1 MAKRDGFY
9 KRGRFW
15 WVSTDPITGREKST
29 RCTDLVAAKGWKT
42 ERERRKHDPAY
53 ARAATAT
60 FGEWAGKLIEQK
72 SLKIKPISLRA
83 YPQYFG
89 HWVRLI
95 PSSTL
100 LADIGPGTFDDF
112 IALRRKDRVEDYT
125 IGKELTGMKTLLRL
139 AKRSGCYAGDLDG
152 LVPIDFD
159 PSGKPG
165 ERALTPEEFLALV
178 PKLTPAQLAFVC
190 VAIALGCRRSEV
202 MSVEAIA
209 EDATL
214 VFIAGTK
221 TAGARRTVPI
231 LSVFR
236 PMLVA
241 VRHNVPVPKATAW
254 NFNRDLWAACDAA
267 GIPRCCPNDL
277 RRTHASWLKEA
288 DVDSDVVRRLMGHK
302 TSQLVNLV
310 YGRPRVEK
318 LAASAEHSIANSPNK
333 HDIRELPAPRKP
345 NIPWKSATS
354 EGLTEGAHGLSV
366 DPLNRVHS
374 DKHADVDGS
383 PADET
388 GRVQIRTDTTTRQ
401 SDLGTAALPESDIRS
416 VNEQRTSRLTALA
429 VADPVAA
436 RPGLAAARA
445 LDAAYR
451 DDMPAVEAALAD
463 MVQALGVG
471 R

>member
-15 WVSTDPITGREKST
+15 WCSTDPITGREKST
-29 RCTDLVAAKGWKT
+29 KCTDLIAAKAWKAD
-42 ERERRKHDPAY
+42 RERRKHDPAY
-53 ARAATAT
+53 HRATTAT

-72 SLKIKPISLRA
+72 AVKVKPISLKA

-89 HWVRLI
+89 HWARIV

-112 IALRRKDRVEDYT
+112 IALRRKDGVQDYT

-159 PSGKPG
+159 ASGKQG

-178 PKLTPAQLAFVC
+178 PKLTPSQLAFVC

-202 MSVEAIA
+202 TTVAAIS
-209 EDATL
+209 EDAST

-221 TAGARRTVPI
+221 TEGARRTVPI

-236 PMLVA
+236 PMLMA
-241 VRHNVPVPKATAW
+241 VRSLLPIPKATTW
-254 NFNRDLWAACDAA
+254 NLNRDLWAACDAA
-267 GIPRCCPNDL
+267 GIARCCPNDL

-302 TSQLVNLV
+302 TSKLVNSV

-318 LAASAEHSIANSPNK
+318 LAASAEQAIANSPNK
-333 HDIRELPAPRKP
+333 HDIRYIPDPRKP
-345 NIPWKSATS
+345 NIPWKSVVTKRS
-354 EGLTEGAHGLSV
+354 DG
-366 DPLNRVHS
+366 LNRDAKNIGS
-374 DKHADVDGS
+374 GTKHAGGELTKTDENRRMSNGS
-383 PADET
+383 
-388 GRVQIRTDTTTRQ
+388 DTRTRQ
-401 SDLGTAALPESDIRS
+401 SDPEC
-416 VNEQRTSRLTALA
+416 E
-429 VADPVAA
+429 
-436 RPGLAAARA
+436 
-445 LDAAYR
+445 
-451 DDMPAVEAALAD
+451 
-463 MVQALGVG
+463 ALGEALSEALGAAPFGV
-471 R
+471 RP